1 MTIETL
7 MDRLNKLGVRRFCFR
22 DHHGEYEAMVI
33 NDDGDVFGVRS
44 ETVEGAAIDLL
55 DAIKTKKILG
65 GDGWKEL
72 LNPNLN

>member
-1 MTIETL
+1 MTIE
-7 MDRLNKLGVRRFCFR
+7 MFMEQLNDLGIKRFCFR

-33 NDDGDVFGVRS
+33 NNDGDVFGVKS

-55 DAIKTKKILG
+55 DAIRTKKLLG
-65 GDGWKEL
+65 SDGWTEL